1 MKFIDQLFSKYADPF
16 SLLDT
21 VILAGRFWDFVLE
34 FLDSQNEKMLWEFY
48 LHKVFDKSFEQFK
61 SSVIPKAPVSNEQIE
76 TTVKNSMD
84 ILQTFN
90 PNS

>member
-16 SLLDT
+16 SLIDT
-21 VILAGRFWDFVLE
+21 VILAGRFLDFVLE

-61 SSVIPKAPVSNEQIE
+61 NSVTPKAPVSHEQIE